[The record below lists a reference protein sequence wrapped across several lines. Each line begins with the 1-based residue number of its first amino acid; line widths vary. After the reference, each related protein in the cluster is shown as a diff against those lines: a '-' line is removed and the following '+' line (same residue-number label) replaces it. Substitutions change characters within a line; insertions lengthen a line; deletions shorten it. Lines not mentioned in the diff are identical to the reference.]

1 MGKLYNESLEL
12 VKQYSNALS
21 QGGKMRT
28 AFGVA
33 QASSMV
39 TQAAKNMDLL
49 TGGVDPINKAVR
61 QFSERAVANGN
72 VKHFSNTAET
82 TMPAFESVGQKGL
95 SSIQNLQ
102 TVSAIDITLQIL
114 IYSFLPWMA
123 IERPADTSTVTISW
137 KSVVATNN
145 AAGVNKGDELLGNFT
160 PESSSVNLY
169 TPIKQFTSTGAGA
182 VMVIDFG
189 AQLYEG
195 TVLMT
200 ITKDGKT
207 LTGKD
212 YNGVIAFPGD
222 TTSFTVDYLSG
233 AVTSAAA
240 VSADYTVTAQGMI
253 DMYAGSENPQV
264 LRATNK
270 MRSVQLVTRE
280 TGIVMED
287 SVDRIMFILKT
298 LDQAGDQ
305 LSYEQYMSQMM
316 FDLYLAFINNLL
328 MIGVHT
334 RAAQLSGSEELANLT
349 VDLSTYGSQIIADPA
364 RKYDELST
372 LTEDMNG
379 HMLATANCGVTV
391 WVVGSKIAKL
401 MAADKFRF
409 KKSDTY
415 NTQMN
420 TLAGTYDGIPVL
432 RHEYIDRFID
442 GADEEGYGSIFG
454 IYRDPNGEAAF
465 MAYSEFLP
473 IHTTGNVYNFQNP
486 LEFAKA
492 LVSQV
497 GTKIIEP
504 KLCVQ
509 GKFKVVA

>member
-1 MGKLYNESLEL
+1 MGRLYTESLEL

-28 AFGVA
+28 DFGVA
-33 QASSMV
+33 QAQSMV
-39 TQAAKNMDLL
+39 VQAAKNMDLL
-49 TGGVDPINKAVR
+49 TGGIDPINQAVKR
-61 QFSERAVANGN
+61 FSSRAVQNGN
-72 VKHFSNTAET
+72 VKQFSATSET
-82 TMPAFESVGQKGL
+82 TMPAFEDVGLKGQ
-95 SSIQNLQ
+95 SSISSLQ

-145 AAGVNKGDELLGNFT
+145 NGNVQKGDQLLGNFS
-160 PESSSVNLY
+160 PESSAVNLY
-169 TPIKQFTSTGAGA
+169 TPIKDLNATGNGTQ
-182 VMVIDFG
+182 MLLDFG
-189 AQLYEG
+189 SQLFEG

-200 ITKDGKT
+200 ITKAGVTK
-207 LTGKD
+207 TGKD
-212 YNGVIAFPGD
+212 YNGLVMFPGEQI
-222 TTSFTVDYLSG
+222 SFSVDYESG
-233 AVTSAAA
+233 AVTSSAA
-240 VSADYTVTAQGMI
+240 VSAEYEVKAQAMI
-253 DMYAGSENPQV
+253 DMWASSQNPQV

-287 SVDRIMFILKT
+287 SIDRIMFILKT
-298 LDQAGDQ
+298 LDQAGDE
-305 LSYEQYMSQMM
+305 LTYEQYMSQMM
-316 FDLYLAFINNLL
+316 FDLYLSFINNLL
-328 MIGVHT
+328 MIGIHT
-334 RAAQLSGSEELANLT
+334 RAAQLAGTSELEDLT

-372 LTEDMNG
+372 LTENMNSY
-379 HMLATANCGVTV
+379 MLSTANCGVTC
-391 WVVGSKIAKL
+391 WVVGSKICKL

-432 RHEYIDRFID
+432 RHEYIDRMID
-442 GADEEGYGSIFG
+442 ALDADGYGSIFG
-454 IYRDPNGEAAF
+454 VYRDPNGEAAF

-509 GKFKVVA
+509 GKFKVTA

>member
-28 AFGVA
+28 DFGVA
-33 QASSMV
+33 QAQSMV
-39 TQAAKNMDLL
+39 VQAAKNMDLL
-49 TGGVDPINKAVR
+49 TGGIDPINQAVKR
-61 QFSERAVANGN
+61 FSSRAAQNN
-72 VKHFSNTAET
+72 VKQFSNTSET
-82 TMPAFESVGQKGL
+82 TMPAFEDVGQKGQ
-95 SSIQNLQ
+95 SSISSLQ

-123 IERPADTSTVTISW
+123 IERPADSSTVTISW
-137 KSVVATNN
+137 KSVVATNSN
-145 AAGVNKGDELLGNFT
+145 GGVQKGDELLGNFT
-160 PESSSVNLY
+160 PENSNVNLF
-169 TPIKQFTSTGAGA
+169 TPIKDYEAAGNGSIMA
-182 VMVIDFG
+182 INFG
-189 AQLYEG
+189 AQLYAG
-195 TVLMT
+195 TILMT
-200 ITKDGKT
+200 LTKGGNT
-207 LTGKD
+207 VVGKD
-212 YNGVIAFPGD
+212 YNGVVAFPGESV
-222 TTSFTVDYLSG
+222 SFTVDYESG
-233 AVTSAAA
+233 IVTSAAA
-240 VSADYTVTAQGMI
+240 VSADYTVKAQGMI
-253 DMYAGSENPQV
+253 DMWASSTNPQV

-287 SVDRIMFILKT
+287 SIDRIMFILKT
-298 LDQAGDQ
+298 LDQAGDE
-305 LSYEQYMSQMM
+305 LTYEQYMSQMM

-334 RAAQLSGSEELANLT
+334 RAAQLAGTTELADLT
-349 VDLSTYGSQIIADPA
+349 MDLSTYGAQIIADPA

-372 LTEDMNG
+372 LTENMNS
-379 HMLATANCGVTV
+379 HMLSTANCGVTA
-391 WVVGSKIAKL
+391 WVVGSKICKI

-432 RHEYIDRFID
+432 RHEYIDRMID
-442 GADEEGYGSIFG
+442 AVDPDNYGSIFG
-454 IYRDPNGEAAF
+454 VYRDPNGEAAF

-509 GKFKVVA
+509 GKFKVTA

>member
-12 VKQYSNALS
+12 VKQYSSALS
-21 QGGKMRT
+21 QNGRMRT
-28 AFGVA
+28 EFGVA
-33 QASSMV
+33 QAKSMV
-39 TQAAKNMDLL
+39 TQAAKNLDLL
-49 TGGVDPINKAVR
+49 TGGVDPIGQAVKR
-61 QFSERAVANGN
+61 FSARMSDSSN
-72 VKHFSNTAET
+72 VKQFSNTAET
-82 TMPAFESVGQKGL
+82 TMPAFNDVGQKGL
-95 SSIQNLQ
+95 SSVQSLQ

-137 KSVVATNN
+137 KSVVANN
-145 AAGVNKGDELLGNFT
+145 SNGGVNKGDELLGNFK
-160 PESSSVNLY
+160 PENSSLNLY
-169 TPIKQFTSTGAGA
+169 TPIKSYTSTGAGQ

-200 ITKDGKT
+200 ITKNGKT

-222 TTSFTVDYLSG
+222 TTSFTVDYETG
-233 AVTSAAA
+233 VVTSAAA
-240 VSADYTVTAQGMI
+240 VSAEYTVAAQGMI
-253 DMYAGSENPQV
+253 DMYASQTNPQV

-287 SVDRIMFILKT
+287 SIDRIMFILKT

-305 LSYEQYMSQMM
+305 MSYEQYMSQMM
-316 FDLYLAFINNLL
+316 FDLYLTFINNLL

-334 RAAQLSGSEELANLT
+334 RAAQLAGTSELDDLT

-391 WVVGSKIAKL
+391 WLVGSKICKI

-415 NTQMN
+415 NNQMN

-442 GADEEGYGSIFG
+442 GADPEGYGSIFG

-509 GKFKVVA
+509 GKFKVTA

>member
-1 MGKLYNESLEL
+1 MGKLYDYSLTR
-12 VKQYSNALS
+12 VKQYSKALS

-33 QASSMV
+33 QAQAMV
-39 TQAAKNMDLL
+39 TTAAKNLELL
-49 TGGVDPINKAVR
+49 TGDRDSIADGVKAFSKKAVQAGTVK
-61 QFSERAVANGN
+61 QFSNE
-72 VKHFSNTAET
+72 AE
-82 TMPAFESVGQKGL
+82 MPAFASVGEGGL
-95 SSIQNLQ
+95 SSVQNLQ
-102 TVSAIDITLQIL
+102 TVSAIDITLQVL

-123 IERPADTSTVTISW
+123 IERPMDTSTTTISW
-137 KSVVATNN
+137 KSVVATNSM
-145 AAGVNKGDELLGNFT
+145 AGVNKGDELIGNFT
-160 PESSSVNLY
+160 PESSKMDLY
-169 TPIKQFTSTGAGA
+169 TPVKKLTQAGAGA
-182 VMVIDFG
+182 VLVFDFG
-189 AQLYEG
+189 SQLYEG
-195 TVLMT
+195 TVLFT
-200 ITKDGKT
+200 ITKNGNT

-212 YNGVIAFPGD
+212 YNGIIAFPGD
-222 TTSFTVDYLSG
+222 TTSFTVDYENG
-233 AVTSAAA
+233 VVTSAAA
-240 VSADYTVTAQGMI
+240 VSSDYSVTGQAMI
-253 DMYAGSENPQV
+253 DMWASSTNPQV
-264 LRATNK
+264 LRATTK
-270 MRSVQLVTRE
+270 QRSVQMVSRE

-334 RAAQLSGSEELANLT
+334 RSEQLEGTSELDELT

-364 RKYDELST
+364 RKYDELAT

-379 HMLATANCGVTV
+379 HMLATANVGITCY
-391 WVVGSKIAKL
+391 VVGSKICKI
-401 MAADKFRF
+401 MAADKYRF

-415 NTQMN
+415 NNQVN

-432 RHEYIDRFID
+432 RHEYIDRMID
-442 GADEEGYGSIFG
+442 GVDPDGYGNLFG

-465 MAYSEFLP
+465 MAYGEFLP
-473 IHTTGNVYNFQNP
+473 IHTTGNVYNYANP

-504 KLCVQ
+504 KLCVR
-509 GKFKVVA
+509 GKFRITA